1 MTISAPLN
9 GSAGM
14 TTSLGSNIGREEA
27 RTAEE

>member
-14 TTSLGSNIGREEA
+14 TTSIGSNIGREETRA
-27 RTAEE
+27 AEE